1 LPSFHPNDQM
11 ALQILKKRIGFW
23 VFALLLSNIA
33 IGQQQKEW
41 TLQACIK
48 QATEANINIQQKQIE
63 NKLLRA
69 SYLQSKA
76 ATLPSINGSFSN
88 SWQTGFAINPETNS
102 AQKDQSFQ
110 TSSAGINANMNLF
123 NGFQNTNNIRLQA
136 KKLHANQQ
144 DLAQVINNIQLSV
157 CNAYLAVLQNTE
169 LKEAAL
175 ARVEAA
181 KKILEK
187 QEKMFELGNSNK
199 AKLLQLRAEFSSQL
213 SNLVNAENAC
223 ELSYLELCNLLN
235 IKKDSSMRVAAI
247 NDEASLN
254 ENSSI
259 SVDDIFVKYVK
270 VSPNIKASTLRIES
284 ARLEKL
290 VASGGRS
297 PRVSLN
303 AGLNSFYTSQSKFG
317 VGTPTFVDRPFGYW
331 YNSGSPVPVYM
342 PYPSYSSYETTSFK
356 NQFDQNLGSSVSLSV
371 SLPIFNSWNVNAN
384 IQKSKLSLEN
394 NKLALRQANQSL
406 YQEITKAHQDF
417 NFAQKKHLASKNNFI
432 ANKEAYEI
440 AQQQFEMGQMG
451 ITDYLNSKSNF
462 TLAQTEFTQAKYNL
476 IFRKKTI
483 DFYLGKELN

>member
-1 LPSFHPNDQM
+1 MVP
-11 ALQILKKRIGFW
+11 QILKKRIGFCFF
-23 VFALLLSNIA
+23 VLLLCHFTY
-33 IGQQQKEW
+33 GQQQNSW

-63 NKLLRA
+63 NKMLRA
-69 SYLQSKA
+69 SFIQAKA
-76 ATLPSINGSFSN
+76 ASLPSVNGNFSN

-110 TSSAGINANMNLF
+110 TSSAGINANLNLF
-123 NGFQNTNNIRLQA
+123 NGFQNSNNIRLQA
-136 KKLHANQQ
+136 QKLNASKK
-144 DLAQVINNIQLSV
+144 DLEQVINNVQLSV
-157 CNAYLAVLQNTE
+157 CNAYLAVLQNIE
-169 LKEAAL
+169 LKEAAK

-181 KKILEK
+181 KKMLEK

-199 AKLLQLRAEFSSQL
+199 ARLLQLKAEYSNQL

-235 IKKDSSMRVAAI
+235 IKKDANMQIAPI

-254 ENSSI
+254 ENSNLSA
-259 SVDDIFVKYVK
+259 DEIFDKFVK
-270 VSPNIKASTLRIES
+270 VSPNIKASNLRIES

-290 VASGGRS
+290 LAIGGRS

-303 AGLNSFYTSQSKFG
+303 AGINSFYTSQSKFG

-342 PYPSYSSYETTSFK
+342 PYPTYSAYETNSFK
-356 NQFDQNLGSSVSLSV
+356 NQFEQNLGSSVSLSV
-371 SLPIFNSWNVNAN
+371 SLPIFNSWNVNTN
-384 IQKSKLSLEN
+384 IQRSKLGIEN

-406 YQEITKAHQDF
+406 YQEITKAHQDLA
-417 NFAQKKHLASKNNFI
+417 FAQKKHLASKNNFN
-432 ANKEAYEI
+432 ANKESYEI
-440 AQQQFEMGQMG
+440 AQQQFEIGQMG
-451 ITDYLNSKSNF
+451 ITDYLNTKSNF
-462 TLAQTEFTQAKYNL
+462 TLAETEYTQAKYNL
-476 IFRKKTI
+476 IFRKKMI